1 MAANLNL
8 LKFLFL
14 LFFSSLGSSHAQYI
28 KPGDTLSSF
37 TGPLLDS
44 LNGRFNLYFMPGANY
59 TYLGVFLYIYNDV
72 VSSIWYSSQGI
83 PSANHSTKFI
93 LENKDGAL
101 RIRRQG
107 GIPITLC
114 YSVATNKTI
123 ATLLDSENFVFSV
136 LQWIYKTGVMAKF

>member
-1 MAANLNL
+1 MATHLTL

-14 LFFSSLGSSHAQYI
+14 LFFSSFWTSHAQYI
-28 KPGDTLSSF
+28 KPGGMLSSF
-37 TGPLLDS
+37 TRPLLDS
-44 LNGRFNLYFMPGANY
+44 PNGRFGLDFTTSYNY
-59 TYLGVFLYIYNDV
+59 TYLGAFLYLSNYTREC
-72 VSSIWYSSQGI
+72 IWHLSQGI
-83 PSANHSTKFI
+83 PSANDSDEFI